1 MKIGLMS
8 DSHKYIKNL
17 NRVIEFFKSL
27 DVDKIIHLGD
37 DYADIDEIGET
48 GIARVPGVFSDV
60 YQDPNIP
67 NRRVEDLAGWQVLL
81 THTVSSHTND
91 LPDDLK
97 PEELIN
103 DKKVDI
109 VLYGHTH
116 IPDIKKEN
124 DVVFINPGHL
134 KDQDKKGYAPTF
146 GYLEIIENELL
157 VRIYT
162 LKDYAIFKEEKF
174 RR

>member
-1 MKIGLMS
+1 MKIGLIS

-17 NRVIEFFKSL
+17 NRAIEFFKSL
-27 DVDKIIHLGD
+27 GVNKIIHLGD
-37 DYADIDEIGET
+37 DYADVDEIGET
-48 GIARVPGVFSDV
+48 GIVRVPGVFSDF

-67 NRRVEDLAGWQVLL
+67 NRRVENLAGWHVLL
-81 THTVSSHTND
+81 THTVSSHGND

-97 PEELIN
+97 PEDLIQN
-103 DKKVDI
+103 KKVDI

-124 DVVFINPGHL
+124 DIVFINSGHL
-134 KDQDKKGYAPTF
+134 KDGDKKGYPPTF
-146 GYLEIIENELL
+146 GYMEITEDELL

-162 LKDYAIFKEEKF
+162 LKDYTIFKEEKF